1 MQHQPPDFVDQHFL
15 VSHACGISWVVA
27 AAAAGKG
34 RISDGSRSS
43 YSRGHGPLDFCI
55 VRCVLKVPHR
65 KL

>member
-1 MQHQPPDFVDQHFL
+1 MQHHPPDFVDQHFL

-43 YSRGHGPLDFCI
+43 YS
-55 VRCVLKVPHR
+55 
-65 KL
+65 